1 MTVMIVITSNTVIAI
16 TRDLHG
22 ARVSTS
28 TRRVQTMTPW
38 DESGAMP
45 VNHHSGPGLWVH
57 VENLSLGLR
66 A

>member
-1 MTVMIVITSNTVIAI
+1 MIVLTSNTVIAII